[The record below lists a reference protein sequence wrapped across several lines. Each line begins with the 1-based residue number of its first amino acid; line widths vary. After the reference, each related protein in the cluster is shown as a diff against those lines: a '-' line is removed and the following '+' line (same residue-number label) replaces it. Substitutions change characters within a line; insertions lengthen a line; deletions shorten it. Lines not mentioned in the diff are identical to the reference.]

1 MQSENVNIP
10 VPVLAQ
16 MIADKMKKEPE
27 FGFFVTKKLAIS
39 YNLNDVV
46 EAMFN
51 GIPEPKFPIGSRV
64 EVCEPDK
71 EPLFGDSA
79 GYRLF
84 PLIPFSPE
92 RSFEAY
98 FLEMDIDEILK
109 ADAHQGNAE
118 EVIFMQKGRMQISL
132 GGESHNAEKGQYIR
146 FVADKPHQYKNN
158 GEEMI
163 QAIMIISYE

>member
-1 MQSENVNIP
+1 MESENVNLP
-10 VPVLAQ
+10 VEVLAQ

-71 EPLFGDSA
+71 EPLFGVLKEFKPYNSSYNRYYVLVDGQSYPS
-79 GYRLF
+79 GCSGEDLF
-84 PLIPFSPE
+84 LIE
-92 RSFEAY
+92 
-98 FLEMDIDEILK
+98 D
-109 ADAHQGNAE
+109 
-118 EVIFMQKGRMQISL
+118 
-132 GGESHNAEKGQYIR
+132 
-146 FVADKPHQYKNN
+146 
-158 GEEMI
+158 
-163 QAIMIISYE
+163 